1 MDIEFKKSKLHGN
14 GVFAITNIQANE
26 IIEICPIIIL
36 NENDT
41 KQIDKTNLYNYYF
54 SWTKNGSA
62 ISLGYGSIY
71 NHSYEPN
78 AKYEKDFS
86 NKRLIFRSIEEIKK
100 GEEIFVNYNGDPNN
114 KEKVWFDKDG
124 ID

>member
-1 MDIEFKKSKLHGN
+1 MNIEFKKSKLHGI
-14 GVFAITNIQANE
+14 GIFATTDIKISE

-36 NENDT
+36 NDDDT
-41 KQIDKTNLYNYYF
+41 KKIDKTHLYNYYF
-54 SWTKNGSA
+54 SWNHKGSA

-78 AKYEKDFS
+78 AKYEKDS
-86 NKRLIFRSIEEIKK
+86 LNNLIIFRAIKKIKK
-100 GEEIFVNYNGDPNN
+100 GDEILVNYNGDPNN
-114 KEKVWFDKDG
+114 KEKVWFDKEK

>member
-1 MDIEFKKSKLHGN
+1 MVIEFKKSKLHGI
-14 GVFAITNIQANE
+14 GIFATSDIQANE

-36 NENDT
+36 NEKDT
-41 KQIDKTNLYNYYF
+41 KEIDKTHLYNYYF
-54 SWTKNGSA
+54 SWKDNGSA

-78 AKYEKDFS
+78 AKYEKDFLS
-86 NKRLIFRSIEEIKK
+86 NMLTFRAIKKIKK

>member
-1 MDIEFKKSKLHGN
+1 MKVEFKKSELHGN
-14 GVFAITNIQANE
+14 GVFAITDIQKGE

-41 KQIDKTNLYNYYF
+41 REIDKTYLYNYYF
-54 SWTKNGSA
+54 SWEEKCSA
-62 ISLGYGSIY
+62 IALGFGSIY

-78 AKYEKDFS
+78 AKYEKDFL
-86 NKRLIFRSIEEIKK
+86 NKKIIFKSISKIKS
-100 GEEIFVNYNGDPNN
+100 GEEITVNYNGDPEN
-114 KEKVWFDKDG
+114 KNKVWFDKDK